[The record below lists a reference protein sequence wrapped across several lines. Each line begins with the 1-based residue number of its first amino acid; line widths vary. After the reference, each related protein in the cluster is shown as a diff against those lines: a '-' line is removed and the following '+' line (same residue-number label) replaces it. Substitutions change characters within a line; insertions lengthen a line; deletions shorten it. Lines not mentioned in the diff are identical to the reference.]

1 MGDLGPEWSVG
12 CIIQKLVPFMQRK
25 DSKLM
30 RPMLVVLAVK
40 TPSARIGRRGQE
52 R

>member
-1 MGDLGPEWSVG
+1 MGDLRPEWSVG
-12 CIIQKLVPFMQRK
+12 CIIQKLVPFMQWT

-30 RPMLVVLAVK
+30 RSMLVQLAVK
-40 TPSARIGRRGQE
+40 TPSAKIGRRGQE